1 MLDLNRPSQ
10 PALSNLALRFEAPG
24 PVVMRK
30 TIAAQL
36 LHANSP
42 KGGRTSGGCLAAV
55 EGALER
61 ETPLNLP
68 PQAANSLPPPLGC
81 HKRHRGRNYEAEPFS
96 GRWNGD

>member
-1 MLDLNRPSQ
+1 MSMSFEHMLDLNRPSQ

-42 KGGRTSGGCLAAV
+42 KGGRTRRPVRTV
-55 EGALER
+55 EVALER
-61 ETPLNLP
+61 ETPLHLP
-68 PQAANSLPPPLGC
+68 PQAANSLPPTPQP
-81 HKRHRGRNYEAEPFS
+81 HRTSPEQKL
-96 GRWNGD
+96 